1 MHAALAVWVITF
13 YCSDF
18 ICTGKNPSHRAYGI
32 TASGHR
38 AYQGLTVACDRALLG
53 KTVWIEGLG
62 DRRCDDTG
70 RLVTGRHIDVY
81 VVHHEDAVRQGRQK
95 RRVGVIG

>member
-1 MHAALAVWVITF
+1 MTHWLITF
-13 YCSDF
+13 FCACW
-18 ICTGKNPSHRAYGI
+18 ICCGKHPGDPAYGI
-32 TASGHR
+32 TASGRR

-53 KTVWIEGLG
+53 RTVWIEGLG

-81 VVHHEDAVRQGRQK
+81 VIRHEDAVRLGRQR
-95 RRVGVIG
+95 RRVGVLP